1 MIFAFVAGLIAV
13 TWFDRRWKGSEPEV
27 AEQEI
32 S

>member
-1 MIFAFVAGLIAV
+1 MIFVFVAALLAV
-13 TWFDRRWKGSEPEV
+13 NWFDRRWKGSEPE